1 MAQSILV
8 INMMHIGDLLLVTP
22 VLHALR
28 HACPAAKITLLTDR
42 SLRDLVARR
51 RPQPDG
57 VASLHPARAGK
68 AF

>member
-42 SLRDLVARR
+42 SLRDLVAENKIWM
-51 RPQPDG
+51 
-57 VASLHPARAGK
+57 S
-68 AF
+68 